1 MSSKQA
7 VKKSASVSAP
17 VVTATPV
24 VASTPATKK
33 VARASSTV
41 PVPVAATPV
50 VAPSSRST
58 SPAAAAVAT
67 PAAAAAAAEAPAEEE
82 RSLQDEI
89 KAVQDQLN
97 VIRDAVTSALTA
109 LKRVAK
115 RATLDVKDARKNRRK
130 VKEDNGEP
138 RKPSNFEIPV
148 AISDELSAFFGGGK
162 TATMSRAEVNKR
174 MFAFAKENFLSE
186 GQTIHLESTPAL
198 VTKGFK
204 QSAADSLRR
213 LLAIPQ
219 GESLTIFNIQK
230 YMGRHY
236 SKPAA
241 TA

>member
-41 PVPVAATPV
+41 PVPAAATPV
-50 VAPSSRST
+50 VAPSSRSA
-58 SPAAAAVAT
+58 SPAAAA
-67 PAAAAAAAEAPAEEE
+67 PAPAAAEAPTEEE

-89 KAVQDQLN
+89 KSVQDQLN

-130 VKEDNGEP
+130 AKEDNGEP

-198 VTKGFK
+198 VAKGFK

>member
-41 PVPVAATPV
+41 PVAVAATPV
-50 VAPSSRST
+50 VAPSSRSA
-58 SPAAAAVAT
+58 SPAAAPAAT
-67 PAAAAAAAEAPAEEE
+67 AAAAAAEEE

-89 KAVQDQLN
+89 KSVQDQLN

-130 VKEDNGEP
+130 AKEDNGEP

-198 VTKGFK
+198 VAKGFK